1 MACVLTSGNASRD
14 QSFDS
19 GGGCAPG
26 EIWTGA
32 LAAAAGGFFAAVFLP
47 FAASGGGDGT
57 SDAVGAAPVCVDGRG
72 GMAAFALS
80 AAAGGG
86 ERDPGAPVP
95 VPGSGVMMLTGGVLA
110 ALGNSALVG
119 RPVGTDVPIMLL
131 GAASAVATGGAFQDG
146 A

>member
-1 MACVLTSGNASRD
+1 
-14 QSFDS
+14 
-19 GGGCAPG
+19 
-26 EIWTGA
+26 
-32 LAAAAGGFFAAVFLP
+32 LP
-47 FAASGGGDGT
+47 FVASGGGEGA

-80 AAAGGG
+80 AAVGG

-119 RPVGTDVPIMLL
+119 RPVGMDAPIMLL

>member
-1 MACVLTSGNASRD
+1 
-14 QSFDS
+14 
-19 GGGCAPG
+19 
-26 EIWTGA
+26 
-32 LAAAAGGFFAAVFLP
+32 LP
-47 FAASGGGDGT
+47 FAASGGGEGA

-72 GMAAFALS
+72 GMDAFALS

-86 ERDPGAPVP
+86 DRDPAAPVP

-119 RPVGTDVPIMLL
+119 RPVGTDAPIMLL
-131 GAASAVATGGAFQDG
+131 GAASAVATAGAFQDG